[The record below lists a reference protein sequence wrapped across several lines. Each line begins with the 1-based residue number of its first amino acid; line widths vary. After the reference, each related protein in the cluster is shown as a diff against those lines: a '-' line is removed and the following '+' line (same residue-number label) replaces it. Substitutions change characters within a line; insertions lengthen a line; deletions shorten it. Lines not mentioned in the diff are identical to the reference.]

1 VYFVLLAKGE
11 KSSPFGEHQRFGFK
25 RDNPRLKRK
34 GGKGTT
40 LKTLQKEE
48 KQNPKS
54 SLQRRM
60 KMTLESIFEVV
71 RIRQEIR
78 EAKEVFAAYKIT
90 SPMDA
95 EKLAA
100 SYIADED
107 REVFLV
113 MMLNTKNEVIGLHRA
128 HVGSL
133 NASVVHPRE
142 VMKSAILNNAASII
156 VSHQHPSGDP
166 TPSMEDIEVTRRI
179 ADAGK
184 TLGIAL
190 LDHIIVTHKGNHIS
204 LKEKGYL

>member
-1 VYFVLLAKGE
+1 M
-11 KSSPFGEHQRFGFK
+11 
-25 RDNPRLKRK
+25 N
-34 GGKGTT
+34 
-40 LKTLQKEE
+40 
-48 KQNPKS
+48 
-54 SLQRRM
+54 
-60 KMTLESIFEVV
+60 LESIFEVV
-71 RIRQEIR
+71 RIKQEIR
-78 EAKEVFAAYKIT
+78 EAKEAFAAYKIT

-166 TPSMEDIEVTRRI
+166 TPSIEDIEVTKRI
-179 ADAGK
+179 AEAGK
-184 TLGIAL
+184 TLGIQL
-190 LDHIIVTHKGNHIS
+190 LDHIIVTHKGNHLS
-204 LKEKGYL
+204 LREKGYL

>member
-1 VYFVLLAKGE
+1 M
-11 KSSPFGEHQRFGFK
+11 
-25 RDNPRLKRK
+25 N
-34 GGKGTT
+34 
-40 LKTLQKEE
+40 
-48 KQNPKS
+48 
-54 SLQRRM
+54 
-60 KMTLESIFEVV
+60 LESIFEVV

-78 EAKEVFAAYKIT
+78 EAKEAFAAYKIT

-179 ADAGK
+179 AEAGK
-184 TLGIAL
+184 TLGIQL
-190 LDHIIVTHKGNHIS
+190 LDHIIVTHKGNHMS